1 MAMRILDRF
10 RVPNAVL
17 QRWGLLL
24 PLLPP
29 HARGYFRRVLSL
41 AELADARAA
50 QGHVTDAERL
60 WFVMAIFG
68 VMHRAQQDPK
78 LKIPEESP
86 NAALIASLNGEVE
99 QLIQRIARGVQFTEN
114 HTPEA

>member
-1 MAMRILDRF
+1 M
-10 RVPNAVL
+10 RVPNRFRILNVAL
-17 QRWGLLL
+17 KRWGLLL

-50 QGHVTDAERL
+50 QGHVTAAERL

-78 LKIPEESP
+78 FEIPRESP
-86 NAALIASLNGEVE
+86 NAALVASLNCEVE
-99 QLIQRIARGVQFTEN
+99 QLIRQIARGVQLTEN
-114 HTPEA
+114 NTAEA

>member
-1 MAMRILDRF
+1 MRILNRF
-10 RVPNAVL
+10 RVPNAVR

-68 VMHRAQQDPK
+68 VMHRVQRDPK
-78 LKIPEESP
+78 FEIPRESP
-86 NAALIASLNGEVE
+86 NAALVADINREVE
-99 QLIQRIARGVQFTEN
+99 QLIRQIAWGVQFTEN